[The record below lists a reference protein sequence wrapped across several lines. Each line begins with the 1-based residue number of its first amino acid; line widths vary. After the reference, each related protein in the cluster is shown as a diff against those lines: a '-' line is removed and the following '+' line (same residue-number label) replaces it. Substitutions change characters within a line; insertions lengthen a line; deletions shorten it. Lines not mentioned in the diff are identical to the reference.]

1 MYTDEEQLEITAL
14 RERVTRL
21 CAAMQHINAS
31 LDPDTVL
38 REIPRSARALTGA
51 AHGVIV
57 TVDDAGEA
65 GDFTSS
71 GITEEERRRLFG
83 VARRT
88 ETVRALPRPA
98 RAAAAPGRARL
109 RARARV
115 HSLNSGQDLPRHPD
129 AHRGARRWPAA
140 TQVRPPG
147 ATKTVALAGTVFCPR
162 PSPTV
167 SSHPRARHPV
177 GLAASASRPT
187 GC

>member
-71 GITEEERRRLFG
+71 GITEEERRRLSEWPGGPKLFAHFRDLPG
-83 VARRT
+83 PLRLPDVPAY
-88 ETVRALPRPA
+88 VRALGFTP
-98 RAAAAPGRARL
+98 
-109 RARARV
+109 
-115 HSLNSGQDLPRHPD
+115 LNSGQDLPRHPD

-147 ATKTVALAGTVFCPR
+147 ATKTVALAGAVFCPR